1 MPKAPAPCS
10 HRLLAARKKH
20 PLPNHAWP
28 SADEASRSRLFSHCT
43 IGSLPVSSRTWVPA
57 MVPWRATDEGHVT
70 PALLE
75 WYGRFAEGQPG
86 VLVVEATGIR
96 DVPSGPLLRAGHER
110 FLPGL
115 SELAQVVR
123 KRSEGQTRLFI
134 QLIDFL
140 RVRKRPVREDYLLR
154 FLKVQERHR
163 EALGIQD
170 EDALRQA
177 LIRLPDEE
185 LAEVL
190 STREW
195 EDLQYGAR
203 ERVTD
208 THLDT
213 VRELPEA
220 LPTLFADAADLS
232 RRAGFDGVELHYA
245 HAYTMASFLSR
256 TNDRTDG
263 YGGTREARLRLPL
276 EVFAAVRERLG
287 PDFPIGCRMLGDEVI
302 PGGSR
307 IDDACE
313 YATQFAR
320 AGMDFLS
327 ISKGGK
333 FEDAAQPK
341 VGQAIYPYTGP
352 SGLECMP
359 TVYVGEP
366 GPFGRNL
373 GLSKQ
378 IRAAVHATG
387 VRTPVIGA
395 GGIGTFTTAEEALLD
410 GSCDLVA
417 AARQSL
423 ADPDWWRKV
432 RTGHGEEVRRCEY
445 TNYCEALDQRHKEVT
460 CQLWDRLPGAGE
472 GIRMSRDGRRRLCAP
487 TWLGSS
493 PQ

>member
-1 MPKAPAPCS
+1 M
-10 HRLLAARKKH
+10 AARKKH
-20 PLPNHAWP
+20 PLPIHPWP
-28 SADEASRSRLFSHCT
+28 SADEAGRSRLFSPCT
-43 IGSLPVSSRTWVPA
+43 IGSLSLSSRTWVPA
-57 MVPWRATDEGHVT
+57 MVPWRATDKGHVT

-96 DVPSGPLLRAGHER
+96 DIPSGPLLRAGHER

-115 SELAQVVR
+115 NELTQVV
-123 KRSEGQTRLFI
+123 KDRSEGQTRLFI

-140 RVRKRPVREDYLLR
+140 RVRRRPVREDYLLR
-154 FLKVQERHR
+154 FLEIRDGHR
-163 EALGIQD
+163 EALEIQD
-170 EDALRQA
+170 EIALRQA
-177 LIRLPDEE
+177 LLELPDEE
-185 LAEVL
+185 LEGVL
-190 STREW
+190 SKREW
-195 EDLQYGAR
+195 EDLQYGTR

-208 THLDT
+208 THLDS
-213 VRELPEA
+213 VRGLPDT
-220 LPTLFADAADLS
+220 LPALFADAADLS

-256 TNDRTDG
+256 TNDRADG
-263 YGGTREARLRLPL
+263 YGGTREARVRLPL

-307 IDDACE
+307 VEDACE
-313 YATQFAR
+313 YATHFAR

-341 VGQAIYPYTGP
+341 VGQAVYPYTGP

-359 TVYVGEP
+359 TVYIDEV

-378 IRAAVHATG
+378 IRAAVHAAG
-387 VRTPVIGA
+387 FSTPVIGA
-395 GGIGTFTTAEEALLD
+395 GGIGTFVTAEEALVG

-423 ADPDWWRKV
+423 ADPDWWRKM
-432 RTGHGEEVRRCEY
+432 RMGHGEQVRRCEY
-445 TNYCEALDQRHKEVT
+445 TNYCEALDQRHKQVT
-460 CQLWDRLPGAGE
+460 CQLWDRLPCSE
-472 GIRMSRDGRRRLCAP
+472 ESVLMSIDGRRRLSAP
-487 TWLGSS
+487 AWRSDS
-493 PQ
+493 PD